1 MTREVVN
8 PVSNIG
14 IERIL
19 LKAITINFDILM
31 VRTSNSEIVLYILDL
46 ERNPLSYD
54 GNSIATRT

>member
-54 GNSIATRT
+54 GNNIATRT